1 MSDDKKQK
9 GSLTDEDMITSP
21 KMSRRVLLA
30 TAGVALG
37 AATLGGH
44 AAFAEDKDGGDDQ
57 DASDKEEGGPDDK
70 DPDDD
75 EKDAAEKDEEGG
87 PDDKDPED
95 DDKDQQDGEMDNE
108 AERDA
113 D

>member
-44 AAFAEDKDGGDDQ
+44 AAFAEDKDAGEKDG
-57 DASDKEEGGPDDK
+57 EGGPDDK

-75 EKDAAEKDEEGG
+75 EKDAAEKDDEGG
-87 PDDKDPED
+87 PDDKDPDDEKDAED
-95 DDKDQQDGEMDNE
+95 QDQHDGEMDNE